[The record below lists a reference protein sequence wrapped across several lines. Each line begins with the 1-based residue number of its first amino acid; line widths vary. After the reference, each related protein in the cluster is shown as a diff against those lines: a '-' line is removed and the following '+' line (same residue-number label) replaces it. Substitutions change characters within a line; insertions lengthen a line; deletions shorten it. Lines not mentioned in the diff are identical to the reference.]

1 MNFQLKANFKPTGD
15 QPQAIAKLFKGLERG
30 YGHQTLLGVT
40 GSGKTFTMANIIEQ
54 YQKPTLVISHNKTL
68 TAQLASEF
76 KEFFPNNEVHYF
88 VSYYDYYQPEAYVPQ
103 KDLYIEKETEINE
116 EIERLRHASTAALLS
131 RKDVIIVASV
141 SCIYGL
147 GSPTDYLEMTI
158 KLKNG
163 QSFKRDKLLRQLTD
177 LQYSRN
183 DQAFYRGNFRVKGD
197 VVEIF
202 PVGEKNE
209 VIRLEFHGDLIERI
223 TKVDYLTG
231 QTVKGEEV
239 LKGKIEIFPA
249 KHFVTPEEKL
259 KVAINKIREEM
270 NVRVEELKR
279 KKLLI
284 EAQRLEQRTNY
295 DLEMM
300 ETAGY
305 CTGIENYSRYL
316 TGRGPGQ
323 RPSVLLDYFP
333 DDFLMFID
341 ESHMTI
347 PQISAMYNGDQA
359 RKQTLVDFGFRLP
372 SALDNRPLKFS
383 EFEDLVNK
391 VIYVSATP
399 SAYEYRLSGVK
410 TEKVRLGNLTKE
422 LVDKKDLE
430 EKIEDSQSAVAQQV
444 IRPTGLLDPVV
455 EIRKT
460 KGQLDDLMVEIKER
474 TGKKQRVLVT
484 TLTKRLAEDLAE
496 HLEGLKVKVQYLH
509 SEINTLERLDILRDL
524 RLGKVDVLVGIN
536 LLREGLDLPEV
547 SLVVILD
554 ADKEGFLRSET
565 SLIQVMGRA
574 ARHQEG
580 KIIMYADTKTGSM
593 KRAIAEVERRREIQ
607 EEYNQ
612 KHNITPQS
620 IKKAVKEELRV
631 KLKEEDKIKV
641 LKDYRKIPQD
651 ELKRIIHDLENQM
664 RLAADNLE
672 FERAAEIRDQIKLM
686 KKK

>member
-1 MNFQLKANFKPTGD
+1 
-15 QPQAIAKLFKGLERG
+15 
-30 YGHQTLLGVT
+30 
-40 GSGKTFTMANIIEQ
+40 
-54 YQKPTLVISHNKTL
+54 VISHNKTL

-231 QTVKGEEV
+231 QTVKDEEV
-239 LKGKIEIFPA
+239 LKGKVEIFPA

-672 FERAAEIRDQIKLM
+672 FEKAAEIRDQIKLM